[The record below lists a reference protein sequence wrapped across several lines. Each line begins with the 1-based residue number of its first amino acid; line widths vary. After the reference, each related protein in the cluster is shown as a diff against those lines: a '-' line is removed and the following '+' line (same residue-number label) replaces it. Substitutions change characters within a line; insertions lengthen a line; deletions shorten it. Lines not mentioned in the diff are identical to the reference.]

1 MKPNKFIGDK
11 KFYGRVLKVAVPI
24 MIQNGI
30 SNFVNLLDNIMIGQV
45 GTEKMSGVAI
55 VNQLMFVLY
64 LGLFGALAGPGIYGA
79 QFFGSGNHEGVR
91 HSLRYKIYISLAL
104 VGIGILVFITAG
116 ESLMTLYLSEEVE
129 TAQSADMVLKY
140 GKDYMLVMLFGLV
153 PFAIEEAYASTLR
166 ECGQTRV
173 PMLAGLAAVAVNL
186 CLNYVLIFGKLGF
199 PELGVTGAA
208 IATVISRFVQSAI
221 VVIWTHRHT
230 GKMKFAAGLYKT
242 LKIPSDLAKKITVK
256 GLPLMANEL
265 LWSAGMAVLN
275 QCYSRRGL
283 DAVAGLNIA
292 STFNNLFNVVFIAMG
307 SAVAIMVGQLLGAGE
322 LKEARETDTRLIAFS
337 VGSSVLMGAILFLLS
352 PVFPEFYNSEDT
364 VKELA
369 CGFIR
374 ISAVCMPL
382 YAFMHASYFT
392 LRTGGKTFVTFLFDS
407 VFLWGI
413 SIPVAFII
421 SRYTG
426 MEVLMM
432 FFCIQMIDVIKC
444 IIGFILV
451 KKGIW
456 LQNLVRK

>member
-91 HSLRYKIYISLAL
+91 HSLIYKIYISLAL